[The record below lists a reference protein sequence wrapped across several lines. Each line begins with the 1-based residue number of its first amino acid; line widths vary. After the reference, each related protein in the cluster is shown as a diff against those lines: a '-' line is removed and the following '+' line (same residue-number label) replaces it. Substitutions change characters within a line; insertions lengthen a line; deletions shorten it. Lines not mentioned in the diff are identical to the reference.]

1 MKKVLAFFQLIRV
14 DNLAIIALSVSLFYF
29 LILVPAHQYKLFT
42 TLLPFTTLEFCLFV
56 LSVSL
61 VAAAGNVINDYF
73 DFELDKEYKP
83 NRPLPQSEFSLDTAM
98 YMHAAFAVTGIAIGF
113 YLGYQTNNYQTG
125 YFYVI
130 CVLLLYLYSSYLKK
144 VPLAGNIVVSAL
156 TAFVFLL
163 LLMFEKNFLAT
174 VQFEGAQYV
183 FGMLMLQVKFYGG
196 FAFITNLAREL
207 VKDIE
212 DAEGD
217 ASHNIHTMA
226 VQFGINATRYIAVA
240 VLVGLLS
247 GLGFF
252 MKWLMEA
259 GALKQVSYL
268 AVAVCIPVVAA
279 VVLLLTAKEQ
289 KDYSR
294 VSLLLK
300 VVMLLG
306 VLSMAAFYLFTYMA
320 A

>member
-1 MKKVLAFFQLIRV
+1 MKKVLAFFQLVRAV
-14 DNLAIIALSVSLFYF
+14 NLAIIALSISLFYF

-42 TLLPFTTLEFCLFV
+42 TLLPFTTFEFCLFV
-56 LSVSL
+56 LSVLL
-61 VAAAGNVINDYF
+61 VAAAGNIINDYF

-83 NRPLPQSEFSLDTAM
+83 HRPLPQAAFSLDQAM
-98 YMHAAFAVTGIAIGF
+98 YLHGAFALAGMAIGF

-144 VPLAGNIVVSAL
+144 VPLLGNIVISAL

-183 FGMLMLQVKFYGG
+183 FGMLLLQVKFYGG

-212 DAEGD
+212 DVEGD
-217 ASHNIHTMA
+217 ASYKVNTIA
-226 VQFGINATRYIAVA
+226 VQFGINATRYLSVT
-240 VLVGLLS
+240 VLVGLLA

-252 MKWLMEA
+252 MKWLIEA

-268 AVAVCIPVVAA
+268 AVAVAVPVVAA
-279 VVLLLTAKEQ
+279 IVLLLTAKEQ

-300 VVMLLG
+300 VIMLLG
-306 VLSMAAFYLFTYMA
+306 VLSIAAFYLFTYMA
-320 A
+320 V

>member
-1 MKKVLAFFQLIRV
+1 M
-14 DNLAIIALSVSLFYF
+14 SLFYF
-29 LILVPAHQYKLFT
+29 LVLVPAHRYKLFT

-56 LSVSL
+56 LSVLL
-61 VAAAGNVINDYF
+61 VAAAGNIINDYF

-83 NRPLPQSEFSLDTAM
+83 DRPLPQAVFSLDQAM
-98 YMHAAFAVTGIAIGF
+98 YMHAAFALTGIALGF

-156 TAFVFLL
+156 TAFVFFL
-163 LLMFEKNFLAT
+163 LLMFEKNFLTT

-183 FGMLMLQVKFYGG
+183 FGMLLLQVKFYGG
-196 FAFITNLAREL
+196 FAFVTNLAREL

-217 ASHNIHTMA
+217 ASHNINTLA
-226 VQFGINATRYIAVA
+226 VQFGINTTRYIAVA
-240 VLVGLLS
+240 VLVILLAC
-247 GLGFF
+247 LGFF
-252 MKWLMEA
+252 MSWLMEA

-268 AVAVCIPVVAA
+268 AVAVGIPTVAA
-279 VVLLLTAKEQ
+279 VVLLLTAKEPR
-289 KDYSR
+289 DYSR
-294 VSLLLK
+294 ISVLLK